1 MEQNLSLALSQILED
16 RYGKRS
22 IIIASQIP
30 LSKWHEAINEPTLG
44 DAIMDGLMT
53 NAHRFEVKGEYFI
66 RKTN

>member
-30 LSKWHEAINEPTLG
+30 LSKWYEATNEPTLE
-44 DAIMDGLMT
+44 DAIMEGLMT
-53 NAHRFEVKGEYFI
+53 NAHRFEVKGEY
-66 RKTN
+66 